1 MRRLDLEGRYQMAL
15 ARLIMDH
22 EEGRAG
28 VAVHTG
34 DATMGYIAGLV
45 RDGFPALDR
54 LKKESMLEPEDLLR
68 VGRHFNESI
77 GPERRFGTE
86 LLRHVAEKHG
96 KLKAGEEARMMI
108 RSAGL

>member
-1 MRRLDLEGRYQMAL
+1 
-15 ARLIMDH
+15 
-22 EEGRAG
+22 
-28 VAVHTG
+28 
-34 DATMGYIAGLV
+34 MGYIAGLV
-45 RDGFPALDR
+45 RDGFPVLDR

-96 KLKAGEEARMMI
+96 KVKAGEEARMMI
-108 RSAGL
+108 RAAGL